1 MTLQLFGHPFSSY
14 TQKALIALYENGT
27 PFAFRMLG
35 PDEQANGAEADDGP
49 GLRQLRYEPSAK
61 MCV

>member
-27 PFAFRMLG
+27 KFDFRITC
-35 PDEQANGAEADDGP
+35 PRSDDCASNW
-49 GLRQLRYEPSAK
+49 RS
-61 MCV
+61 V